1 MYMGHQPNAADSFA
15 LICRALRASTLFA
28 EWPLASIE
36 RLAKMARLEH
46 HKKHTQVLAADRERR
61 EVLVIVSGCVE
72 VSRTNADGSRFVG
85 ILMRAGDCSGLVRLL
100 QEIRAPYDYVVLED
114 ALLVH
119 APSDAMIEVM
129 NDEPILWRSVALLAL
144 SRQRDNAVSMQQRVL
159 SDLSTQLA
167 ARIVELLAASG
178 ISGAGGRGPSLHL
191 SQSKLGSMLG
201 KSRQT
206 INKELGKLS
215 DRGLIAIDYGKI
227 EVLDFPA
234 LEALAGSGSSR

>member
-1 MYMGHQPNAADSFA
+1 MGHQPSAADCFA

-28 EWPLASIE
+28 EWPLPSIE

-61 EVLVIVSGCVE
+61 EVLVVVSGSVE

-100 QEIRAPYDYVVLED
+100 PEIRAPYDYVVLEE

-119 APSDAMIEVM
+119 APSDAMIEIM
-129 NDEPILWRSVALLAL
+129 NDEPILWRSVALLLL

-167 ARIVELLAASG
+167 ARIVELLAASD
-178 ISGAGGRGPSLHL
+178 ISGAGGRGQSLHL
-191 SQSKLGSMLG
+191 SQSKLASMLG

-215 DRGLIAIDYGKI
+215 AKGLITIDYGKI
-227 EVLDFPA
+227 DVLDLPA
-234 LEALAGSGSSR
+234 LEALAASGSSR

>member
-1 MYMGHQPNAADSFA
+1 MRHQANAADSFA

-28 EWPLASIE
+28 EWPLASVE
-36 RLAKMARLEH
+36 RLARTARLEH
-46 HKKHTQVLAADRERR
+46 HKKHTQVMAADRERR
-61 EVLVIVSGCVE
+61 EVLVVVSGSVE
-72 VSRTNADGSRFVG
+72 VSRTNEDGSRFVG

-119 APSDAMIEVM
+119 LPSDALIEVM
-129 NDEPILWRSVALLAL
+129 NDEPILWRSVALFALA
-144 SRQRDNAVSMQQRVL
+144 RQRDNAVSVQQRVL

-167 ARIVELLAASG
+167 ARIVELLAPSG
-178 ISGAGGRGPSLHL
+178 NSGTGSPSRSLSL
-191 SQSKLGSMLG
+191 SQGKLGSMLG

-215 DRGLIAIDYGKI
+215 ARGLIAIDYGKI
-227 EVLDFPA
+227 EVLDLPA
-234 LEALAGSGSSR
+234 LKALAASGSSR